1 MPYMI
6 MQHET
11 DPAETIRT
19 EMGDISSV
27 EVFNNQVLV
36 AVYIRPQ
43 KTKSGIILTSQT
55 TDEDRYQSK
64 VGLVVKMGSQ
74 AFKDSTGQWFSG
86 LKIKEGDWIV
96 FRPSDG
102 WSITVNN
109 VLCRMIDDVN
119 IKGRIDQPDRV
130 W

>member
-1 MPYMI
+1 MPFMT
-6 MQHET
+6 MDHEV
-11 DPAETIRT
+11 DPADSIRK

-43 KTKSGIILTSQT
+43 KTKSGIILTNQT

-64 VGLVVKMGSQ
+64 VGLVLKKGPQ
-74 AFKDSTGQWFSG
+74 AFEDISGQWFNG
-86 LKIKEGDWIV
+86 LNIEENDWIV

-102 WSITVNN
+102 WNITVNN
-109 VLCRMIDDVN
+109 VLCRIIDDVN
-119 IKGRIDQPDRV
+119 IRGRVDQPDRV

>member
-1 MPYMI
+1 MPFMP
-6 MQHET
+6 MEHES
-11 DPAETIRT
+11 DPSEGLKK
-19 EMGDISSV
+19 ELGDLSTV
-27 EVFNNQVLV
+27 EVFNNQILV

-64 VGLVVKMGSQ
+64 VGLVIKKGPQ
-74 AFKDSTGQWFSG
+74 AFRDSSGEWFDNVE
-86 LKIKEGDWIV
+86 INEGDWIV

-119 IKGRIDQPDRV
+119 IKARVDQPDRV

>member
-1 MPYMI
+1 
-6 MQHET
+6 
-11 DPAETIRT
+11 
-19 EMGDISSV
+19 MGDISSV

-64 VGLVVKMGSQ
+64 VGLVVKMGPQ
-74 AFKDSTGQWFSG
+74 AFQDNSGQWFSG
-86 LKIKEGDWIV
+86 LEIKEGDWIV

>member
-1 MPYMI
+1 MPFMP
-6 MQHET
+6 MEHET
-11 DPAETIRT
+11 DPVENLKKELGDLSTI
-19 EMGDISSV
+19 
-27 EVFNNQVLV
+27 EVFNNQILV

-64 VGLVVKMGSQ
+64 VGLVIKKGPQ
-74 AFKDSTGQWFSG
+74 AFLDSSGEWFDDVE
-86 LKIKEGDWIV
+86 INEDDWIV

-119 IKGRIDQPDRV
+119 IKARVDQPDRV

>member
-1 MPYMI
+1 MPFMT

-11 DPAETIRT
+11 DPAEAIRT

-43 KTKSGIILTSQT
+43 KTKSGIILTNQT

-74 AFKDSTGQWFSG
+74 AFKDNSGQWFSG

-102 WSITVNN
+102 WSITVHG
-109 VLCRMIDDVN
+109 VLCRTLSDMQVKKRVQD
-119 IKGRIDQPDRV
+119 PDEV

>member
-1 MPYMI
+1 MPYMT
-6 MQHET
+6 MEHET
-11 DPAETIRT
+11 DPTAVLRNEL
-19 EMGDISSV
+19 GDISSV
-27 EVFNNQVLV
+27 EVFNNQMLV

-64 VGLVVKMGSQ
+64 VGLVIKAGPK
-74 AFKDSTGQWFSG
+74 AFEDKSGEWFSG
-86 LKIKEGDWIV
+86 VEIHENDWVV

-102 WSITVNN
+102 WSITVNG
-109 VLCRMIDDVN
+109 VLCRMIEDVN
-119 IKGRIDQPDRV
+119 VKGRIDQPDRV

>member
-1 MPYMI
+1 MPFMT
-6 MQHET
+6 MEHEV
-11 DPAETIRT
+11 DPAGALLKEL
-19 EMGDISSV
+19 GDLNTV

-55 TDEDRYQSK
+55 TDEDKFQSK
-64 VGLVVKMGSQ
+64 VGLVVKMGDS
-74 AFKDSTGQWFSG
+74 AFQDGSGEWFEN
-86 LKIKEGDWIV
+86 IEINEGNWIV

-102 WSITVNN
+102 WSITVNG

-119 IKGRIDQPDRV
+119 IKARIDQPDRV

>member
-1 MPYMI
+1 MPHMI
-6 MQHET
+6 MQHDV
-11 DPAETIRT
+11 DPAESIKN
-19 EMGDISSV
+19 EIGDTSS
-27 EVFNNQVLV
+27 FQLFRNQVLV

-43 KTKSGIILTSQT
+43 KTKSGIYLTDKT

-64 VGLVVKMGSQ
+64 VGLVIKKGPT
-74 AFKDSTGQWFSG
+74 AFVDETGQWFDGVS
-86 LKIKEGDWIV
+86 IAESEWVV

-109 VLCRMIDDVN
+109 VLCRIIDDVN
-119 IKGRIDQPDRV
+119 IRGKVTHPDHV

>member
-1 MPYMI
+1 ML
-6 MQHET
+6 HET
-11 DPAETIRT
+11 DPKLTILDAL
-19 EMGDISSV
+19 GDISNV
-27 EVFNNQVLV
+27 ELFHNQVLL
-36 AVYIRPQ
+36 ATYLRPT
-43 KTKSGIILTSQT
+43 KTKSGLILTDSHV
-55 TDEDRYQSK
+55 DEDKYQSK

-74 AFKDSTGQWFSG
+74 AFKDNSGQWFSG

>member
-1 MPYMI
+1 MPFMT

-11 DPAETIRT
+11 DPAEAIRT

-43 KTKSGIILTSQT
+43 KTKSGIILTNQT

-74 AFKDSTGQWFSG
+74 AFKDNSGQWFSG